1 MRAAGQQGPRI
12 VIMVAMEEEAQYLRP
27 YLSHAHDI
35 PMPGVV
41 GDMILLPGKFPIEA
55 YAERVERSLI
65 ARGIVPCAFTGV
77 IPGAYF
83 GVGSE

>member
-1 MRAAGQQGPRI
+1 MYI
-12 VIMVAMEEEAQYLRP
+12 VKSQKMAYP
-27 YLSHAHDI
+27 LSLNSLMTAKVFDFLGRLKA
-35 PMPGVV
+35 PVPGVV
-41 GDMILLPGKFPIEA
+41 GDMILLPGTFPIEA